1 VTVFTHKSLKSL
13 KSLDA
18 TIVKTDTIF
27 YSIFQTFPSFF
38 FELIHQSPE
47 TAADYEFTSR
57 EIKQL
62 AFRQDG
68 LFLPKNNKP
77 SQPFY
82 LLEVQFQPDETLY
95 YRVFAE
101 LFLYLKQYCP
111 VHPWR
116 VVIIYPSRSVERLQN
131 TQFGDLLAL
140 GRVQR
145 IYLDEL
151 GVAAQDSLGAGVVKL
166 VVASEEAAAEQAKQL
181 IAQAKHRLTDDAVR
195 QNLINLIETII
206 VYKLPKKS
214 REEVAAMLGLSELKQ
229 TRFYQEVFE
238 EGKLEGIEEGLQ
250 EGKQAAKLEA
260 IAPLLQ
266 LDLSLDTIANVL
278 SLPLETVEQTAAQIR
293 QEALF
298 VAQRT
303 VAALIQLL
311 THQRVL
317 FSPHNLTQLNQ
328 LIEPLPD
335 DVEAI
340 YQAISQWLERHLDIQ
355 DAIALLLESE
365 QGELTDDTLREE
377 ILEDGE
383 RRTLQLQQLPNKQ
396 ALNAAIGNE

>member
-13 KSLDA
+13 DA
-18 TIVKTDTIF
+18 IVKTDTIF

-238 EGKLEGIEEGLQ
+238 EGMQEGLQ

-340 YQAISQWLERHLDIQ
+340 SQAISQWLERHLDIQ

-365 QGELTDDTLREE
+365 QGELTDETLREG

-396 ALNAAIGNE
+396 ALKAAIGNE

>member
-1 VTVFTHKSLKSL
+1 
-13 KSLDA
+13 
-18 TIVKTDTIF
+18 
-27 YSIFQTFPSFF
+27 
-38 FELIHQSPE
+38 
-47 TAADYEFTSR
+47 
-57 EIKQL
+57 
-62 AFRQDG
+62 
-68 LFLPKNNKP
+68 LPKNNKP

-238 EGKLEGIEEGLQ
+238 EGMQEGLQ

-266 LDLSLDTIANVL
+266 LDLSLETIANVL

-396 ALNAAIGNE
+396 ALKAAIGNE